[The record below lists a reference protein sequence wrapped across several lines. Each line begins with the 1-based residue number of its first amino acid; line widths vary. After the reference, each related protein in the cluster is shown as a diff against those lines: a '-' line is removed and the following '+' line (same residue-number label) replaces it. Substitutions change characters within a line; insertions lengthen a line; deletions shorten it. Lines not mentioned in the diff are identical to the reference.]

1 MEIIMNSPLV
11 ATSSASC
18 WKRLALLLM
27 LLLSLSP
34 ARLAR
39 AQDKP
44 EQKQEKPVAEVGGE
58 KLYETDYL
66 PRIQSQVQKLR
77 MQEYDLRLRALKD
90 AINKKLLKVE
100 AAKKGIS
107 EEEWLRPEIASKV
120 PEASQEEIEQEFVQQ
135 MFQGGDQPAGSME
148 EAGKQ
153 LQRDRILEARD
164 EYFEALRE
172 KAGVKIY
179 LLPPT

>member
-100 AAKKGIS
+100 AAKKGVS
-107 EEEWLRPEIASKV
+107 EEEWLRTEIDSKV
-120 PEASQEEIEQEFVQQ
+120 PAPSQEEIEQEFVQQ
-135 MFQGGDQPAGSME
+135 LFQGGGDQPAGSME
-148 EAGKQ
+148 IGRAH
-153 LQRDRILEARD
+153 
-164 EYFEALRE
+164 
-172 KAGVKIY
+172 V
-179 LLPPT
+179 